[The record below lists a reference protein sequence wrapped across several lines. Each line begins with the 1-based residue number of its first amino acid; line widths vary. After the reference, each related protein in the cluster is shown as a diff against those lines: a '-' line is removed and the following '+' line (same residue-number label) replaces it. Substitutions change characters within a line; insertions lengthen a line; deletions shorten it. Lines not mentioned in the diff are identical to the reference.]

1 MAAQVSFFDIAPG
14 LTGFCSGTG
23 ETRPVCGAWRL
34 PKSDDDFAL
43 IGSTFE
49 RLIETH
55 IQAFRPTS
63 IGYESPLMAPTDRLH
78 VVRKI
83 YGLGFL
89 LETIAARHG
98 IPVFERDHRDLKKE
112 LTGRHDATK
121 DDMIEVAL
129 LCGIDLP
136 ATKDEG
142 RGDAADA
149 FAGWKI
155 GIRELNPRFSERWDR
170 IIWSKGRGGLL

>member
-1 MAAQVSFFDIAPG
+1 MVDQVSFFDIAPK

-23 ETRPVCGAWRL
+23 ETRPAVGAWRL
-34 PKSDDDFAL
+34 PESDDDFAL
-43 IGSTFE
+43 IGGRFE
-49 RLIETH
+49 YLVETH
-55 IQAFRPTS
+55 IQTYRPTS
-63 IGYESPLMAPTDRLH
+63 IGYESPLMAPTDRLV

-89 LETIAARHG
+89 LETIAGRHG
-98 IPVFERDHRDLKKE
+98 IPVFEKDHRDLKRE
-112 LTGRHDATK
+112 LTGRHDASK

-136 ATKDEG
+136 PTKQEG
-142 RGDAADA
+142 RADAADA

-155 GIRELNPRFSERWDR
+155 GIRELNPRLSERWDQ